1 MPWNILFLFG
11 KQLLSYLFSS
21 SILKAFLFLKADTT
35 WTFPVTQIFTPF
47 YFFVKCICFFL
58 IVACLRLTNL
68 TILHV
73 NIQHFSNLEDITLQY
88 SCLEN
93 PMDGGAW

>member
-47 YFFVKCICFFL
+47 YFFVKYICFFL

-73 NIQHFSNLEDITLQY
+73 NIHTFQI
-88 SCLEN
+88 
-93 PMDGGAW
+93 